1 MKNILAMLFFFTVI
15 SCNEIKFVYNEKE
28 NLSNPLYEKTN
39 VDISGVDLGY
49 LYSYIPVVFGTNKT
63 DEFNLEVKV
72 YEKKTKSSIKT
83 NQAVSNLKYELRFL
97 YTLRSNDLNCITYKK
112 EVVSIFDVMPKSSGY
127 NFGTDASLERN
138 YELAITDNLNRFL
151 SFISESNL
159 NSCNED

>member
-63 DEFNLEVKV
+63 DDFNLEVKV
-72 YEKKTKSSIKT
+72 YEKKTKASVKT

-112 EVVSIFDVMPKSSGY
+112 
-127 NFGTDASLERN
+127 
-138 YELAITDNLNRFL
+138 
-151 SFISESNL
+151 
-159 NSCNED
+159 

>member
-1 MKNILAMLFFFTVI
+1 MKNAFVLLLFLTII

-28 NLSNPLYEKTN
+28 NLSNPLYENTN
-39 VDISGVDLGY
+39 VEILGEDLGF
-49 LYSYIPVVFGTNKT
+49 LNSYIPVVFGTNKT
-63 DEFNLEVKV
+63 DDFNLEVKV
-72 YEKKTKSSIKT
+72 YEKKTKASVKT

-97 YTLRSNDLNCITYKK
+97 YTLRSNNLNCITYKK
-112 EVVSIFDVMPKSSGY
+112 EVVSIFDIIPKSSGY

-151 SFISESNL
+151 SFVSQRSL